1 MSVYVVYQAQYKI
14 INYER
19 YVRYHILRYFDD
31 WRKANAMCA
40 RLTDV
45 GMLTSCMDISTEPIL
60 FWSMIVAAEP
70 STAAE
75 TYAIARFAWTDMKME
90 KEKGGTRNEARQR
103 RSALRLVRRR
113 EQGLHL

>member
-1 MSVYVVYQAQYKI
+1 MSVYVVYQAQYKT

-40 RLTDV
+40 RLIDV
-45 GMLTSCMDISTEPIL
+45 GMLTSCMDISTEPVL

-70 STAAE
+70 STTAE
-75 TYAIARFAWTDMKME
+75 TYAMARFAWTDMKME
-90 KEKGGTRNEARQR
+90 KEKEKTHEARQR
-103 RSALRLVRRR
+103 RSALRLARRK
-113 EQGLHL
+113 QHGLHL